1 MTPQSLIV
9 KNAIKACLTH
19 KRNFFLETLA
29 CREKVIELLRFFIQS
44 NIKIKLKLH
53 LKCSLSRKCW

>member
-1 MTPQSLIV
+1 M

-19 KRNFFLETLA
+19 KRNFFMETLT
-29 CREKVIELLRFFIQS
+29 CREKVIELLRFFVQS

-53 LKCSLSRKCW
+53 LKLSLSKKCW